1 MEKKIKNC
9 DRCLRFKAVPQK
21 TSLCPLKI
29 THPLELIH
37 MDYLKIESN
46 QSDKDVHILIVTDH
60 FTRFTQAFITP
71 NETAP
76 VVAKTLWDQYFMKYG
91 ILEKIISDQGR
102 NFESKLIAELCNLAT
117 IQKLCTSP
125 YRPQTNGQCECFN
138 STLISMIG
146 TLPPDTKRNWQAQR
160 ATLVHGY
167 NCTKSSATGYK
178 PYTLIFGW
186 EPLLPID
193 IEFRVQTPDITA
205 VMTHKYV
212 EKLRNKMKWA
222 FKKATEIS
230 LKESAR
236 QKRYYNKKIK
246 CSQLKTGDLV
256 LVHQKGF
263 KGKHKIQDKWENIP
277 YKVVK
282 QKSPNLP
289 ILLVENIENPTKTR
303 VLHRNML
310 FPLLTQNLD
319 HKDTVTNTVSEDK
332 ESESLGLEENSC
344 KGPMIRSRTKGT
356 TTPTVDIAVKANQE
370 MKQHF
375 ELDSKSV
382 ELDFNPN
389 YPDLFAHIEAGFTSI
404 RRWLMYKFH

>member
-1 MEKKIKNC
+1 MEKKILKNC
-9 DRCLRFKAVPQK
+9 DQCLCFKAAPQRA
-21 TSLCPLKI
+21 SLCPLEV

-46 QSDKDVHILIVTDH
+46 QNDKDMHILIVTDH

-71 NETAP
+71 NETTP
-76 VVAKTLWDQYFMKYG
+76 VVARTLWDQYFMKYG
-91 ILEKIISDQGR
+91 IPEKIISDQGR
-102 NFESKLIAELCNLAT
+102 NFESKLIAELCNLAR

-146 TLPPDTKRNWQAQR
+146 TLPPDMKRNWQAQI

-178 PYTLIFGW
+178 PYTLMFGR

-193 IEFRVQTPDITA
+193 VEFGVCTPDIAA
-205 VMTHKYV
+205 VTTHKYV
-212 EKLRNKMKWA
+212 EKLKNKMKWA
-222 FKKATEIS
+222 FKKAADIS

-236 QKRYYNKKIK
+236 QKRYYDKKIK
-246 CSQLKTGDLV
+246 CSQLKTGDIV
-256 LVHQKGF
+256 LVRQKGF
-263 KGKHKIQDKWENIP
+263 KGKHKIQDKWENTP
-277 YKVVK
+277 YKVVE
-282 QKSPNLP
+282 QKGPHLP
-289 ILLVENIENPTKTR
+289 MFLVENTENPTKTK

-319 HKDTVTNTVSEDK
+319 HTKNDSSDE
-332 ESESLGLEENSC
+332 ESESLGLEEDSY
-344 KGPMIRSRTKGT
+344 KGPMTRSRTKGT
-356 TTPTVDIAVKANQE
+356 TTQTFDIAMKANQE
-370 MKQHF
+370 MERHF
-375 ELDSKSV
+375 ELVSESA

-404 RRWLMYKFH
+404 QRWLMNKFH